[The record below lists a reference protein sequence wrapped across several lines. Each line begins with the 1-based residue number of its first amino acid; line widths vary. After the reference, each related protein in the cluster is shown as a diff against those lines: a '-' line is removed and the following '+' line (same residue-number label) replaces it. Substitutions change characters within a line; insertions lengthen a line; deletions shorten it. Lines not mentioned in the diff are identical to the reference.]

1 MSFGKSHYVRGSR
14 ANQKRS
20 EHDRLV
26 SQLILMRE
34 EAQVSQRELARQLGW
49 HNASVIRMER
59 GERSIEVVE
68 FIDICR
74 LLGKDPQVVLGAIA
88 RA

>member
-1 MSFGKSHYVRGSR
+1 MRGTR
-14 ANQKRS
+14 ANQKRA

-26 SQLILMRE
+26 VQLISLRE
-34 EAQVSQRELARQLGW
+34 AAGISQRELARQLGW

-74 LLGKDPQVVLGAIA
+74 ILGKEPEAVIA
-88 RA
+88 NITENKASK